1 MCPLWFVIPIHVII
15 QAMILTAKTLINGDG
30 KTVLKDG
37 ALCFEGGRI
46 VEAGPMEHI
55 REKYPNHEVTKYGE
69 ATILPGLID
78 MHVHLA
84 YWLLRSDRDMYDD
97 YLVAYQAL
105 NNAQRALFAGVTTV
119 RDVFGPVGACR
130 QLNLAAKK
138 GFVRAPRVIF
148 CNRALCITGGIDW
161 KSGGGTVQVDGEA
174 EIVKAIRTEIRE
186 GAEWIK
192 MMTSWRTPGVAEF
205 SQAEMNAAVGECHRL
220 GKKIAAHSTI
230 PPSLEMC
237 IEAGFDTIEHGTDL
251 TLEQA
256 KRMRDK
262 GIAWVPTIFVH
273 KITYENLVKRIEAE
287 GYDSLS
293 DRDKQTHEL
302 YGRCV
307 KTYTDNFLRLADTGV
322 TVLAGTDIVFE
333 GGDAAPVADELA
345 CMTALGFDTLRAV
358 AAATSSPAKV
368 LGMEGEIG
376 SLVPGA
382 KADVLVVR
390 GDVSKDIRA
399 LKDVEA
405 VYLDGECVRREI

>member
-1 MCPLWFVIPIHVII
+1 MII
-15 QAMILTAKTLINGDG
+15 TARTLVSGDG
-30 KTVLKDG
+30 KTVLKNG
-37 ALCFEGGRI
+37 AVCFDGGRI
-46 VEAGPMEHI
+46 IDTGPVELIKARYAG
-55 REKYPNHEVTKYGE
+55 HEVTDYGE

-84 YWLLRSDRDMYDD
+84 YWLMRSDKESYDD

-105 NNAQRALFAGVTTV
+105 NNAQRALFSGVTTV

-138 GFVRAPRVIF
+138 GFVRAPRIIF

-205 SQAEMNAAVGECHRL
+205 RQKEMNAAVEECHRL
-220 GKKIAAHSTI
+220 GKKIAAHSSI
-230 PPSLEMC
+230 QPSLEMC
-237 IEAGFDTIEHGTDL
+237 IKAGFDTIEHGTDL

-256 KRMRDK
+256 KRMAEK
-262 GIAWVPTIFVH
+262 GIAWVPTMFVH
-273 KITYENLVKRIEAE
+273 KITLEKLVKRIEAGGFE
-287 GYDSLS
+287 SLT
-293 DRDKQTHEL
+293 DREKQTHDL
-302 YGRCV
+302 YSRCV
-307 KTYTDNFLRLADTGV
+307 RTYRENFLALADTGV

-333 GGDAAPVADELA
+333 GGDAAPVADELK
-345 CMTALGFDTLRAV
+345 CMTDFGFDNLRAV
-358 AAATSSPAKV
+358 ATATSAAARI

-376 SLVPGA
+376 CLKTGA
-382 KADVLVVR
+382 KADILVVR
-390 GDVSKDIRA
+390 GNVSEDIDV
-399 LKDVEA
+399 LHNVEA
-405 VYLDGECVRREI
+405 VYFDGKYIRREI

>member
-1 MCPLWFVIPIHVII
+1 MII
-15 QAMILTAKTLINGDG
+15 TAKTIITGDG
-30 KTVLKDG
+30 KTVIPGG
-37 ALCFEGGRI
+37 AVCFDADRI
-46 VEAGPMEHI
+46 IETGPAESI
-55 REKYPNHEVTKYGE
+55 QRKYPDHEIIKYGS

-84 YWLLRSDRDMYDD
+84 YWLMRSDKEFYDD

-105 NNAQRALFAGVTTV
+105 NNAQRALFSGVTTV

-138 GFVRAPRVIF
+138 GFVRAPRIIF

-174 EIVKAIRTEIRE
+174 EIIKAIRTEIRE

-205 SQAEMNAAVGECHRL
+205 SQREMNAAVEECHRL
-220 GKKIAAHSTI
+220 GKKIAAHSSI
-230 PPSLEMC
+230 QPSLEMC
-237 IEAGFDTIEHGTDL
+237 IEAGFDTIEHGTNL

-256 KRMRDK
+256 ASMRDK

-273 KITYENLVKRIEAE
+273 KITLDKLVKKINSAGYESLSEWEKQTQELYTRCVRAYEN
-287 GYDSLS
+287 
-293 DRDKQTHEL
+293 
-302 YGRCV
+302 
-307 KTYTDNFLRLADTGV
+307 NFFALANTGV

-333 GGDAAPVADELA
+333 GGDAAPVADELK
-345 CMTALGFDTLRAV
+345 CMTDFGFDNLRAV

-368 LGMEGEIG
+368 LGMDGEIG
-376 SLVPGA
+376 IIKAGA
-382 KADVLVVR
+382 KADLLVVR
-390 GDVSKDIRA
+390 GSVSEDITA
-399 LKDVEA
+399 LRNVEA
-405 VYLDGECVRREI
+405 VYLDGENIRREI